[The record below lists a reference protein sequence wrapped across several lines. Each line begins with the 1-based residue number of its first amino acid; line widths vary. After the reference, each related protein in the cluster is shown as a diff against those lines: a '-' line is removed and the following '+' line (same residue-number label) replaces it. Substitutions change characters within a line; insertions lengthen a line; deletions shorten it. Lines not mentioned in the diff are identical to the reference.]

1 MTTPTSS
8 NPYITRKLN
17 NIDKA
22 QVLKK
27 KWDDWTR
34 VYHKTLKGLEAMID
48 VQKQV
53 WDIMKIAGET
63 DMMITEI
70 EKTILKTSI
79 NNWTMNATNILGI
92 SEDLQYLIQSNMED
106 QVFQIQRMLADKLN
120 GYKWRENQ
128 YVEDNIWE
136 IQDLYKDE
144 ENKVEL
150 RRERVEEE
158 EKVILIRPYKVLEL
172 TLSTTKSSFINE
184 VNNLMKY
191 IKFV

>member
-1 MTTPTSS
+1 
-8 NPYITRKLN
+8 
-17 NIDKA
+17 
-22 QVLKK
+22 
-27 KWDDWTR
+27 
-34 VYHKTLKGLEAMID
+34 
-48 VQKQV
+48 
-53 WDIMKIAGET
+53 
-63 DMMITEI
+63 MMITEI
-70 EKTILKTSI
+70 EKTILKISI